1 MFHHSV
7 AESVGCSQGGAGAMF
22 SGAGRSST
30 EDADDT
36 IEEEDDETWLEG
48 PELEEDSEGGT
59 GYGHG
64 DVVGTSSVGAY

>member
-1 MFHHSV
+1 
-7 AESVGCSQGGAGAMF
+7 MF

-36 IEEEDDETWLEG
+36 TEDEAPSEG
-48 PELEEDSEGGT
+48 PELDEDDDEEGGT